1 MPSGNITAAINEAIR
16 MCWDES
22 IGYTFGGDG
31 NPDSN
36 GYDCSAFVIRSL
48 YRAGFNVPAHR
59 MGTAYMGPYLVTA
72 GFTEMSFTS
81 GMPMQSGDIVVINDG
96 SYGHTYFYVEN
107 IQGYTDP
114 TARTNAIGHLNYAK
128 VEASSSRTSGY
139 SYANGDPGTQPGDYN
154 NPIGNGDYPR
164 NGVGAHWEVW
174 VHVLNPA
181 NINNGHPDSTVKVYR
196 WSSPYDPQFDDKA
209 LVLLGSLLLFRRK

>member
-1 MPSGNITAAINEAIR
+1 MPSGNLTAAINEAIR

-48 YRAGFNVPAHR
+48 YRAGFNVPANR

-72 GFTEMSFTS
+72 GFTELSYSS
-81 GMPMQSGDIVVINDG
+81 GMQLQSGDIFVINDG
-96 SYGHTYFYVEN
+96 SYGHTFFYVEN
-107 IQGYTDP
+107 INGYTDSSGRS
-114 TARTNAIGHLNYAK
+114 ASIGHLSKCK

-139 SYANGDPGTQPGDYN
+139 SYANGDPGTIPGDVN
-154 NPIGNGDYPR
+154 NPVGNGDHPR

-174 VHVLNPA
+174 VHAYSSLT
-181 NINNGHPDSTVKVYR
+181 NGHSDNTVKVYR

>member
-16 MCWDES
+16 MCWDET

-48 YRAGFNVPAHR
+48 YRAGFSVPSTR
-59 MGTAYMGPYLVTA
+59 VGTGVMGQQVLVPA
-72 GFTEMSFTS
+72 GFTELSFST
-81 GMPMQSGDIVVINDG
+81 GMTMQSGDIVVINDG

-107 IQGYTDP
+107 VYGYSDYPQGSSPDYASNVTLTFDNLP
-114 TARTNAIGHLNYAK
+114 YAK
-128 VEASSSRTSGY
+128 VEAYSSLGRPQ
-139 SYANGDPGTQPGDYN
+139 AGD
-154 NPIGNGDYPR
+154 NPNSH
-164 NGVGAHWEVW
+164 GAHCEVW
-174 VHVLNPA
+174 VHRLNTTY
-181 NINNGHPDSTVKVYR
+181 INNGHPDSTVKVYR
-196 WSSPYDPQFDDKA
+196 WSTPYDPLFDEKA

>member
-16 MCWDES
+16 MCWDET

-48 YRAGFNVPAHR
+48 YRAGFSVPSTR
-59 MGTAYMGPYLVTA
+59 VGTGVMGQQVLVPA
-72 GFTEMSFTS
+72 GFTELSFTT
-81 GMPMQSGDIVVINDG
+81 GMQMQSGDIVVINDG

-107 IQGYTDP
+107 VYGYSDYPQGSSPDYASNVTLTFDDLP
-114 TARTNAIGHLNYAK
+114 YAK
-128 VEASSSRTSGY
+128 VEAYSSLGRPQ
-139 SYANGDPGTQPGDYN
+139 AGD
-154 NPIGNGDYPR
+154 NPNSH
-164 NGVGAHWEVW
+164 GAHCEVW
-174 VHVLNPA
+174 VHRLNTTY
-181 NINNGHPDSTVKVYR
+181 INNGHPDSTVKVYR
-196 WSSPYDPQFDDKA
+196 WSSPYDPLFDDKA

>member
-1 MPSGNITAAINEAIR
+1 MPSGNLTAAINEAIR
-16 MCWDES
+16 MCWDET

-48 YRAGFNVPAHR
+48 YRAGFNVPSSR

-72 GFTEMSFTS
+72 GFTELSYSS
-81 GMPMQSGDIVVINDG
+81 GMQLQSGDIFVINDG
-96 SYGHTYFYVEN
+96 SYGHTFFYVEN
-107 IQGYTDP
+107 INGYTDSSGRS
-114 TARTNAIGHLNYAK
+114 ASIGHLNKCK

-139 SYANGDPGTQPGDYN
+139 SYANGDPGTIPGDVN
-154 NPIGNGDYPR
+154 NPVGNGDHPR

-174 VHVLNPA
+174 VHAYSSLT
-181 NINNGHPDSTVKVYR
+181 NGHPDSTVKVYR
-196 WSSPYDPQFDDKA
+196 WPTPYDPQFSDKA

>member
-16 MCWDES
+16 MCWDET

-48 YRAGFNVPAHR
+48 YRAGFAVPSTR
-59 MGTAYMGPYLVTA
+59 VGTGVMGQQVLVPA
-72 GFTEMSFTS
+72 GFTELSFST

-107 IQGYTDP
+107 VYGYSDYPQGSSPDYASNVTLTFANLP
-114 TARTNAIGHLNYAK
+114 YAK
-128 VEASSSRTSGY
+128 VEAYSSLGRPQ
-139 SYANGDPGTQPGDYN
+139 AGD
-154 NPIGNGDYPR
+154 NPNSH
-164 NGVGAHWEVW
+164 GAHCEVW
-174 VHVLNPA
+174 VHRLNT
-181 NINNGHPDSTVKVYR
+181 NYINNGHPDSTVKVYR
-196 WSSPYDPQFDDKA
+196 WSSPYDPLFDDKA

>member
-16 MCWDES
+16 MCWDET

-72 GFTEMSFTS
+72 GFTELSFTT
-81 GMPMQSGDIVVINDG
+81 GMTMQSGDIVVINDG

-107 IQGYTDP
+107 VYGYSDYPQGSSPDYASNVTLTFANLP
-114 TARTNAIGHLNYAK
+114 YAK
-128 VEASSSRTSGY
+128 VEAYSSLGRPQT
-139 SYANGDPGTQPGDYN
+139 GD
-154 NPIGNGDYPR
+154 NPNSH
-164 NGVGAHWEVW
+164 GAHCEVW
-174 VHVLNPA
+174 VHRLNT
-181 NINNGHPDSTVKVYR
+181 NYINNGHPDSTVKVYR
-196 WSSPYDPQFDDKA
+196 WSSPYDPLFDDKA